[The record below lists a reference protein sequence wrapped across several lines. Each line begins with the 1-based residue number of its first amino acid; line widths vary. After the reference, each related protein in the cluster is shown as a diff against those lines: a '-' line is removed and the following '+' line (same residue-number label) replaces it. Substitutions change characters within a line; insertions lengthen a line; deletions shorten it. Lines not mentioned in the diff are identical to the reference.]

1 MRLFASLWL
10 RAGPL
15 GGCWRAALSLL
26 LLVLLSSRPAWA
38 KSEAGSEAESEP
50 CRWDLRDPAGHSWGL
65 VLFQPSAAADPAD
78 WRLRL
83 TLRAPV
89 LSLSH
94 RRPLKLDDGLGRY
107 WQLRNRSDELVP
119 RGAVVL
125 PEQSAQFDLAGLQPR
140 PSEAL
145 PLHLQVPLVEGV
157 QDLMLGAEPV
167 AALSGLPIAAASP

>member
-1 MRLFASLWL
+1 MLLL
-10 RAGPL
+10 PRAG
-15 GGCWRAALSLL
+15 
-26 LLVLLSSRPAWA
+26 WA
-38 KSEAGSEAESEP
+38 EAEV

-94 RRPLKLDDGLGRY
+94 RRPLQLDDGLGRH